1 VHKPGLEFP
10 EDELGTK
17 SISAPCVF
25 CSLANAS
32 PACFP
37 VTPVD
42 GPGVRLPAHVGSSA
56 CFESFLV
63 AFDVEFP
70 MTRCKGNGRPIPSLY
85 AAKHLEKNFCSDK
98 YFFFFVVDVHM
109 LVQIQSTYRVRRA
122 SLEATLHPAKLNPR
136 PNPSPCLLGSEKLSN
151 NSKSIF
157 YDRRYYSRIF
167 VVQKYE
173 AYEGKEKLR

>member
-10 EDELGTK
+10 EVELGTK
-17 SISAPCVF
+17 KSTSAPCVF

-70 MTRCKGNGRPIPSLY
+70 MTRCKGNGRQSNQDPQ
-85 AAKHLEKNFCSDK
+85 
-98 YFFFFVVDVHM
+98 FVR
-109 LVQIQSTYRVRRA
+109 S
-122 SLEATLHPAKLNPR
+122 
-136 PNPSPCLLGSEKLSN
+136 
-151 NSKSIF
+151 
-157 YDRRYYSRIF
+157 
-167 VVQKYE
+167 
-173 AYEGKEKLR
+173 

>member
-1 VHKPGLEFP
+1 MHKPGLEFP

-70 MTRCKGNGRPIPSLY
+70 MTRCKGNGRPIPVCTQLSTW
-85 AAKHLEKNFCSDK
+85 KRT
-98 YFFFFVVDVHM
+98 FVV
-109 LVQIQSTYRVRRA
+109 INIFFS
-122 SLEATLHPAKLNPR
+122 SL
-136 PNPSPCLLGSEKLSN
+136 
-151 NSKSIF
+151 
-157 YDRRYYSRIF
+157 
-167 VVQKYE
+167 
-173 AYEGKEKLR
+173 

>member
-1 VHKPGLEFP
+1 MHKPGLEFP
-10 EDELGTK
+10 EVELGTK
-17 SISAPCVF
+17 KSTSAPCVF

-70 MTRCKGNGRPIPSLY
+70 MTRCKGNGRQSNQDPQFIRSLY
-85 AAKHLEKNFCSDK
+85 AAKHLEK
-98 YFFFFVVDVHM
+98 
-109 LVQIQSTYRVRRA
+109 
-122 SLEATLHPAKLNPR
+122 E
-136 PNPSPCLLGSEKLSN
+136 LL
-151 NSKSIF
+151 
-157 YDRRYYSRIF
+157 
-167 VVQKYE
+167 
-173 AYEGKEKLR
+173 